1 MGWVH
6 VHKVTASRA
15 RGRPR
20 PCDHAGMTQ
29 VPERI
34 TNRFSHRTAARH
46 GEVRLPASIAIAVA
60 AAMYAVLPHDLL
72 FGPRWLIPSVEIA
85 LLATLVVI
93 NPTRLTTETRLSR
106 AASLALVTVIIVTNT
121 ASLVLLMRDLTS
133 TQPTAGRDL
142 LVAAL
147 QVWVTNMI
155 AFALVF
161 WELDRGGAI
170 ARLPSSAVP
179 AKRHDFLFPED
190 DPDVAKRALGVETWM
205 PMFIDYL
212 YVSLTNSVA
221 FSPTD
226 TLPLTTRAKVLMGLE
241 SIAALIT
248 SLLVIARAVNVLR

>member
-1 MGWVH
+1 
-6 VHKVTASRA
+6 
-15 RGRPR
+15 
-20 PCDHAGMTQ
+20 MTQ
-29 VPERI
+29 EPERI
-34 TNRFSHRTAARH
+34 THRFSHRAAARH
-46 GEVRLPASIAIAVA
+46 GEVRLPASLAVAVA

-72 FGPRWLIPSVEIA
+72 FGPRWLIPAIEVV

-106 AASLALVTVIIVTNT
+106 VASLALVTVIIVTNS
-121 ASLVLLMRDLTS
+121 ASLVLLLRDLTS
-133 TQPTAGRDL
+133 TQPTTGRDL

-155 AFALVF
+155 AFALIF

-170 ARLPSSAVP
+170 ARLPSSSVA
-179 AKRHDFLFPED
+179 AKRHDFLFPQD
-190 DPDVAKRALGVETWM
+190 DPDIARRALGVDSWM
-205 PMFIDYL
+205 PVFVDYL

-226 TLPLTTRAKVLMGLE
+226 TLPLTTRAKVLMGIE
-241 SIAALIT
+241 SVAALIT